1 VRARCRAQPGRDAAP
16 RRQPARRAGQTA
28 SVSEAADLS
37 KLKSSVFFHG
47 AIAGGVIVAS
57 LVLVPFLAWRWLDS
71 AWSTLDVTEASVQM
85 RTLNE
90 YLETRTIPAG
100 AWASVEVRDSDCS
113 LSVATVEISRR
124 DRTVAPGERPERIDG
139 ASFVVYVDSGDPI
152 AEERPG
158 MSAEQVEAELCG

>member
-1 VRARCRAQPGRDAAP
+1 
-16 RRQPARRAGQTA
+16 
-28 SVSEAADLS
+28 VSEAAELS
-37 KLKSSVFFHG
+37 ELKSSVFFHG

-57 LVLVPFLAWRWLDS
+57 LVLVAFLAWQWLGS
-71 AWSTLDVTEASVQM
+71 VWSTFDDTEATLQM

-90 YLETRTIPAG
+90 YLESRAIPAG
-100 AWASVEVRDSDCS
+100 AWASVEVRDRDCS

-124 DRTVAPGERPERIDG
+124 RDQTVAPGERPERIDG
-139 ASFVVYVDSGDPI
+139 ATFVVYEDSGDPI